1 MIPSVL
7 SLLGFAAGDVGSQP
21 AQAAKR
27 HVGGRQRK
35 TRTVY
40 PDLKPRSKSFID
52 EAFDLSVK
60 EVYES
65 LTETGTKA
73 ETRIEA
79 AKIVKP
85 HVDIL
90 SRKAVPP
97 SENINWEQ
105 IQKDAV
111 IVSSLMA
118 LWAKNRQEEED
129 EAEEEELFYA
139 FI

>member
-7 SLLGFAAGDVGSQP
+7 SLLGFAAGTVGSQP
-21 AQAAKR
+21 AQTARR
-27 HVGGRQRK
+27 HVGGNQKK

-40 PDLKPRSKSFID
+40 PDFKPRSRNFID
-52 EAFDLSVK
+52 EAFDLSAK

-65 LTETGTKA
+65 LTETGMKA
-73 ETRIEA
+73 ETRMEA

-85 HVDIL
+85 HVEIL
-90 SRKAVPP
+90 SRKVVPP
-97 SENINWEQ
+97 AGNINWEQ
-105 IQKDAV
+105 IQKDAS
-111 IVSSLMA
+111 IVSLLMA
-118 LWAKNRQEEED
+118 LWAKNRQEEEE

>member
-7 SLLGFAAGDVGSQP
+7 SLLGFAASSVGSQP
-21 AQAAKR
+21 AQAARR
-27 HVGGRQRK
+27 HVGGKQKK
-35 TRTVY
+35 TITIY
-40 PDLKPRSKSFID
+40 PDLKSRPKSFID

-65 LTETGTKA
+65 LTETMAKE
-73 ETRIEA
+73 ETRREA

-85 HVDIL
+85 HVEIL
-90 SRKAVPP
+90 SREVVPP
-97 SENINWEQ
+97 AENINWEQ
-105 IQKDAV
+105 IQKDAS
-111 IVSSLMA
+111 IVSRLMA
-118 LWAKNRQEEED
+118 LWAKNRQEEEE